1 VNGRNDEVGRGTG
14 GTEKMM
20 YRCWNRGVEEKVSL
34 GLFVK

>member
-1 VNGRNDEVGRGTG
+1 MNGRNDEVGW

-20 YRCWNRGVEEKVSL
+20 YRCWSRGVEEKVSL